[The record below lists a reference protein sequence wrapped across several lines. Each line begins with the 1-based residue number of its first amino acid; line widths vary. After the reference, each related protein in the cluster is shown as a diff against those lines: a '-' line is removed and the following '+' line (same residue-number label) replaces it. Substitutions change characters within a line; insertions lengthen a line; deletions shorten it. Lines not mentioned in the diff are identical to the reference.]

1 MTVAAIVLAAGRGR
15 RMGGAKHL
23 LPMDGEPMLLRVVAA
38 LEASAAEDL
47 VVVLAPA
54 DEAGAELLRARGTAF
69 TRAESAGEGRAAS
82 VRAGVRATP
91 EDRDLLFALADQP
104 YLLAADYDC
113 LIAAAA
119 PGGIAHASY
128 AGVRGSPVLFGRRH
142 RAELLEL
149 SGAEGG
155 RVLIERHAGS
165 VRPVAL
171 DPERGRDLD
180 RPSDL
185 R

>member
-1 MTVAAIVLAAGRGR
+1 MSVAAIVLAAGRGR

-23 LPMDGEPMLLRVVAA
+23 LPVDGEPMLLRVVAA
-38 LEASAAEDL
+38 LEASAARDL

-54 DEAGAELLRARGTAF
+54 DEAAAELLRARGTTF
-69 TRAESAGEGRAAS
+69 TRAEPAREGRAAS
-82 VRAGVRATP
+82 IRAGVRATP

-104 YLLAADYDC
+104 YLLAEDYDR
-113 LIAAAA
+113 LIAAVT
-119 PGGIAHASY
+119 PSGIAHASY
-128 AGVRGSPVLFGRRH
+128 AGARGSPVLFGWRH

-149 SGAEGG
+149 SGAQGG
-155 RVLIERHAGS
+155 RVLIERHPGDARA
-165 VRPVAL
+165 VPL

-180 RPSDL
+180 RPDEL